1 MKGKKDKCNR
11 QCFMC
16 RLCVPGWQEAIDAHQ
31 SVISYKKNE
40 VILSEGTQVSGM
52 YFVLNGLVKVHKQ
65 WGENKE
71 IILRIATNGEIL
83 GHRGLGYDDLYPI
96 SATALEPTTV
106 CFVSLDFFQTTLSI
120 NHQFLYELMMFFA
133 AELKVSE
140 RKMRDMSHLS
150 VKSRLAQSLLAF
162 RKKFGANEQ
171 GVIGLQL
178 SRADL
183 AAYVGATYET
193 ISRTLQE
200 MAEQKLL
207 AVDGK
212 QICIKNESAMLELL
226 GD

>member
-1 MKGKKDKCNR
+1 
-11 QCFMC
+11 MC
-16 RLCVPGWQEAIDAHQ
+16 RLCAPGWQQAIDAQ
-31 SVISYKKNE
+31 QKVISYKKNE
-40 VILSEGTQVSGM
+40 VILSEGTHISGM
-52 YFVLNGLVKVHKQ
+52 YFVLKGLVKVHKH

-71 IILRIATNGEIL
+71 LILRIATDGEIL
-83 GHRGLGYDDLYPI
+83 GHRGLGHDDLYPI

-106 CFVSLDFFQTTLSI
+106 CYVSLEFFQTTLNI

-140 RKMRDMSHLS
+140 RKMSDMSHLS

-193 ISRTLQE
+193 ISRTLQD
-200 MAEQKLL
+200 MAEQKLVS
-207 AVDGK
+207 VDGK
-212 QICIKNESAMLELL
+212 KICIKNEKALLALL